1 MHTIAHE
8 FGHVFGLG
16 DAYDRT
22 HEKGYRAFKY
32 MVGAKITDEIPPN
45 SIMISNKLIMPN
57 DIEMIIEA
65 WKTGQRQQYY
75 DAARIGY
82 EKSKVI
88 RQEREDRNFIQKLF
102 E

>member
-1 MHTIAHE
+1 
-8 FGHVFGLG
+8 
-16 DAYDRT
+16 
-22 HEKGYRAFKY
+22 
-32 MVGAKITDEIPPN
+32 MVGAKITDEIPQN
-45 SIMISNKLIMPN
+45 SIMISDKLIMPN

-75 DAARIGY
+75 DAARIGF

-88 RQEREDRNFIQKLF
+88 RQERKDKNFIQKLF